1 MSFDFTKLS
10 RREVFQ
16 LSLMSGS
23 AALIGGKMAQ
33 GQTVNCRSLPPMP
46 YPIDVLTGAPALELF
61 PTSPFILSPF
71 NDPLPI
77 PQAMRPG
84 YRQPDG
90 TLATPDEENDWQVR
104 QQASSGSGRSRPGPD
119 KGKQDSFG
127 RRSRTAGLNGPK
139 VPDAGTHQLWTDGS
153 GVSGTDGGRNVP
165 GFPLPDPIL
174 YHIRVQVAQHK
185 YTTSAVQPI
194 SSQGR
199 PQTPPPNIR
208 ANSSGQYF
216 MPDNT
221 IYSFNG
227 TFPGPMINNEYG
239 RPSLV
244 RFENDLDINPLN
256 LDRQDFG
263 APDWAFLTHLHN
275 GHTAPESDGQ
285 PHHLSENLGG
295 YQPGQWTDNLYLNY
309 PAGNDPN
316 EKQSFFWFHDHRMHH
331 TGANVYKGMVGL
343 FPIYDPILDP
353 GDETAP
359 GGLGLPG
366 RKTVNPDGSFDVKYD
381 IPMALYDCRMDD
393 GITQHQDYHNG
404 CGELHPEWWGKSF
417 FRHFPD
423 HGFVGDIFTV
433 NGTAY
438 PRLDVFQ
445 RKYRFRYLG
454 ASVSRQYEIVF
465 MKSVSGPKA
474 APGTLGQW
482 TLPDGQICMK
492 MNQIA
497 SEGGLLPN
505 PILRDAL
512 QIWPAKRREIVM
524 DFTKYQDGSPTKAGD
539 VIYMVNVLQM
549 DTGRMGNYNKPGS
562 TSFTYKVPL
571 MKIVIG
577 GPPPEKD
584 LSVVP
589 SVLRPMPLIPSKM
602 DALPHR
608 KFTLARGAAAG
619 GETQWLINGNE
630 FIATTPLATPQ
641 RGNPEVWTIQNGGG
655 GWTHPMHMHME
666 EHHTLQ
672 RLGSTNEHPDDT
684 GKEDVVAL
692 DASEGVTFYR
702 NFRTFAGNY
711 VAHCHN
717 LAHEDHNM
725 MFGWSIIP

>member
-1 MSFDFTKLS
+1 MDMNFDFTKLS
-10 RREVFQ
+10 RRELFQ
-16 LSLMSGS
+16 LSLMTGS
-23 AALIGGKMAQ
+23 AALIGAKVARADG
-33 GQTVNCRSLPPMP
+33 GVSCNTLPPMP
-46 YPIDVLTGAPALELF
+46 YDIDTLTGAQALEVF
-61 PTSPFILSPF
+61 PTSPFILNPF
-71 NDPLPI
+71 TDPLPI
-77 PQAMRPG
+77 PQAMKPG
-84 YRQPDG
+84 YRQTDG
-90 TLATPDEENDWQVR
+90 TLTSQNAWYAR
-104 QQASSGSGRSRPGPD
+104 QGWNAGTTGGICRPGPD
-119 KGKQDSFG
+119 AGHQDSMG
-127 RRSRTAGLNGPK
+127 ARPRTAGLGGPK

-153 GVSGTDGGRNVP
+153 GVSGTGSKISVP
-165 GFPLPDPIL
+165 GFPLADPIL
-174 YHIRVQVAQHK
+174 YHIRVQVAQHSV
-185 YTTSAVQPI
+185 TTSAVQPI
-194 SSQGR
+194 LKNGR
-199 PQTPPPNIR
+199 PATPPRNVT

-216 MPDNT
+216 LPPSAAYT
-221 IYSFNG
+221 FNG
-227 TFPGPMINNEYG
+227 SFPGPMINAQYG
-239 RPSLV
+239 RPVVV
-244 RFENDLDINPLN
+244 RFENDLDMNPLN

-275 GHTAPESDGQ
+275 GHTAQESDGQ
-285 PHHLSENLGG
+285 PHHMGDNRGG
-295 YQPGQWTDNLYLNY
+295 YQPGQWVDNLYLNY

-366 RKTVNPDGSFDVKYD
+366 RKTINSDGSFDVKYD

-474 APGTLGQW
+474 APGTMGQW

-505 PILRDAL
+505 PILRNAL

-524 DFTKYQDGSPTKAGD
+524 DFTRYQDGSPTKPGD
-539 VIYMVNVLQM
+539 VIYMVNVLEM
-549 DTGRMGNYNKPGS
+549 DTGRTGSFNKAGS
-562 TSFTYKVPL
+562 TSFNYKVPL

-584 LSVVP
+584 VSVVP
-589 SVLRPMPLIPSKM
+589 SVLRPMPVMPSNLN
-602 DALPHR
+602 ALPHR
-608 KFTLARGAAAG
+608 KFTLARGSAAG
-619 GETQWLINGNE
+619 G
-630 FIATTPLATPQ
+630 
-641 RGNPEVWTIQNGGG
+641 
-655 GWTHPMHMHME
+655 
-666 EHHTLQ
+666 
-672 RLGSTNEHPDDT
+672 
-684 GKEDVVAL
+684 
-692 DASEGVTFYR
+692 
-702 NFRTFAGNY
+702 
-711 VAHCHN
+711 
-717 LAHEDHNM
+717 
-725 MFGWSIIP
+725 